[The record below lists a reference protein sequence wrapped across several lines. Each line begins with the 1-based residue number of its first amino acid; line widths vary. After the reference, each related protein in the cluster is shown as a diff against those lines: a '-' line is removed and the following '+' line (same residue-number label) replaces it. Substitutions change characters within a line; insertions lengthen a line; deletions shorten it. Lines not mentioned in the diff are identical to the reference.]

1 VEKTFGTALLGPI
14 GVRHVGI
21 ARGMPDDMNT
31 NDPLKTSEGFAFVC
45 VLNFKFPK
53 IFLSASELRVLALP
67 GPNPRRKWKRLNLT
81 GYPYRTGEWQRQ
93 RRGSNMWKF
102 NLIQF
107 NSKLNEINLFFFF

>member
-67 GPNPRRKWKRLNLT
+67 GPKPPAKVEKTQSNRV
-81 GYPYRTGEWQRQ
+81 PYD
-93 RRGSNMWKF
+93 F
-102 NLIQF
+102 A
-107 NSKLNEINLFFFF
+107 